1 MSIKRQD
8 KFMNNPLKQKEN
20 KLGNNVYNM
29 IVGFIYFH
37 ITCTCT
43 FVYNV
48 MLTSTVPD
56 IVS

>member
-1 MSIKRQD
+1 MSIKRHD
-8 KFMNNPLKQKEN
+8 EFMNNPLKQKK

-37 ITCTCT
+37 ITCTCIS
-43 FVYNV
+43 VYNG